1 MTTVAKRAFVCG
13 FCSQSGYHDRCPGVV
28 GGLDCTC
35 THPHSPAGDVIGS
48 SPAAAVLSPE
58 TGSDGQ
64 DGHPPLY
71 GTPLPPLVPGSE
83 AWLKTMS
90 ASKVAAVL
98 GLSPYDS
105 RFSLWHRMANLLPPE
120 PEAAH
125 LARGHYLEPGILAWF
140 KDQHPDWT
148 VTTTGSWAH
157 PQHPLWTAAPD
168 GEAYTPDGDTYGV
181 EVKTAANALEWGQ
194 PGTDQIP
201 AGYRAQVV
209 WQMHVRGTR
218 RTYIAVLSAY
228 LEMCEYV
235 IDYDPAEAAY
245 IETECQ
251 AFLDTLPGGP
261 LEKRPNIDDHGATY
275 DAIRQFHPL
284 IEQVDVE
291 LDPETAR
298 QYCHA
303 RHALKAAEA
312 AETYARSLIADE
324 LGNAKRARFGGQ
336 TIAQRQAKGEGT
348 PYLVAGKNL
357 PTFTDNINPQE
368 AAAS

>member
-1 MTTVAKRAFVCG
+1 
-13 FCSQSGYHDRCPGVV
+13 
-28 GGLDCTC
+28 
-35 THPHSPAGDVIGS
+35 
-48 SPAAAVLSPE
+48 
-58 TGSDGQ
+58 
-64 DGHPPLY
+64 
-71 GTPLPPLVPGSE
+71 
-83 AWLKTMS
+83 MS

-201 AGYRAQVV
+201 AGYRAQVI

-235 IDYDPAEAAY
+235 IDYNPTEAAY

-261 LEKRPNIDDHGATY
+261 LEQRPNIDDHGATY

-284 IEQVDVE
+284 IEPVDVE
-291 LDPETAR
+291 IDPETAR

-303 RHALKAAEA
+303 VAAA
-312 AETYARSLIADE
+312 KQAKTAETYAKSLLLDE
-324 LGNAKRARFGGQ
+324 LGSGRRATFAGKP
-336 TIAQRQAKGEGT
+336 IATRQPNGEHT
-348 PYLVAGKNL
+348 PKLVASRNL
-357 PTFTDNINPQE
+357 PTFTDPQE
-368 AAAS
+368 EEAA